1 PAYVVNAPTG
11 LSAQYLS
18 EEDEVQVSWNAFEL
32 PDDID
37 EEVKYIVSVNGQ
49 ENVQTDTDFTISNPP
64 REELTIT
71 VAVQEKGET
80 GPAAEVNILVQE
92 PEEEEEEEEP
102 EEEEPEEEEENEET
116 EKPESP
122 EEPEENENT
131 GEDSPPEEEENDD
144 SNEPENN
151 TNDENNETEEESR

>member
-71 VAVQEKGET
+71 VAVQVKGET

-92 PEEEEEEEEP
+92 PEEEESEEEKP
-102 EEEEPEEEEENEET
+102 EEEESEET
-116 EKPESP
+116 EKPEAT

-131 GEDSPPEEEENDD
+131 GEDSHPEEEENDD